1 MIEGGKEERQTVD
14 TRYFVRND
22 NFLSS
27 FVATASVLLFKETL
41 RVLITDESC
50 VFIFARSRASRSGT
64 GFQFSSNGDYEFY
77 FLVYIFASY
86 EKYLRRNSRLRKIL
100 IFIYE
105 SSRVESSEMR
115 IRNIFSF
122 VRKIF
127 IHDAFDI
134 RNSNGFFI
142 YNIIIFIYVLELYD

>member
-1 MIEGGKEERQTVD
+1 MYSSSRDHVLRDPEPD
-14 TRYFVRND
+14 S
-22 NFLSS
+22 NFLQM
-27 FVATASVLLFKETL
+27 V
-41 RVLITDESC
+41 IMN
-50 VFIFARSRASRSGT
+50 FIFS
-64 GFQFSSNGDYEFY
+64 
-77 FLVYIFASY
+77 YI
-86 EKYLRRNSRLRKIL
+86 YLLRTKNIYVEHSRLRKIL

-142 YNIIIFIYVLELYD
+142 YNIIIFKYVLELYD